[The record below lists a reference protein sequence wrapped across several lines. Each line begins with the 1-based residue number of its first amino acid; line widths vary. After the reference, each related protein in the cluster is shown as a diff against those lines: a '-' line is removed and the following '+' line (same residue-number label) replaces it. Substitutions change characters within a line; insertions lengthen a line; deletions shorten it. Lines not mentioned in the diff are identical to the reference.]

1 MSKPNHSAIR
11 HQVIFDLKH
20 EKGSAEADRF
30 LKDGWR
36 ILTSIPAVRN
46 FEVLKQV
53 SPKNDYTYGY
63 SMEFA
68 SQADYD
74 SYNAHP
80 AHVAFVAE
88 RWESE
93 VTRFLEIDF
102 VRDYGAE
109 EGQSDAN

>member
-1 MSKPNHSAIR
+1 MSKPGDKAIR

-20 EKGSAEADRF
+20 GKDSAEADRF

-53 SPKNDYTYGY
+53 SPKNDYTYGF

-88 RWESE
+88 RWETE
-93 VTRFLEIDF
+93 VSRFLEIDF
-102 VRDYGAE
+102 VRAGDAE
-109 EGQSDAN
+109 EAQSDED

>member
-1 MSKPNHSAIR
+1 MSKPNDSAIR

-20 EKGSAEADRF
+20 GKGSAEADRF

-53 SPKNDYTYGY
+53 SPKNDYTYGF

-74 SYNAHP
+74 SYNGHP
-80 AHVAFVAE
+80 AHVAFVTE
-88 RWESE
+88 RWETE

-102 VRDYGAE
+102 VRGTDAE
-109 EGQSDAN
+109 EGQGDAN

>member
-1 MSKPNHSAIR
+1 MTKPNDSAIR

-53 SPKNDYTYGY
+53 SPKNDYTYGF
-63 SMEFA
+63 SMTFA

-88 RWESE
+88 RWETE
-93 VTRFLEIDF
+93 VARFLEIDF
-102 VRDYGAE
+102 VRDDHVE
-109 EGQSDAN
+109 EGHGHAN

>member
-1 MSKPNHSAIR
+1 MSKPNDRTIR

-20 EKGSAEADRF
+20 GKGSAEADRF

-53 SPKNDYTYGY
+53 SPKNDYTYGF

-88 RWESE
+88 RWETE
-93 VTRFLEIDF
+93 VERFLEIDF
-102 VRDYGAE
+102 VREHDAE
-109 EGQSDAN
+109 GGQSDAN